1 MEIYGR
7 KIDEK
12 IKQIAK
18 EAEIECREV
27 FEKIEKNEEICT
39 AKVLSAFIK
48 NRISERHF
56 TETRG
61 YGYDDDGREAL
72 DRVFADIF
80 AAEDALVRHNFVN
93 GTHALSTALWGV
105 LRPGDL
111 MLSVTSAPY
120 DTLEEVIGIR
130 KGTGSGS
137 LMEFG
142 VQYKQIELLND
153 KIDLEKVK
161 VEAKNAKVIYIQ
173 RSRGYS
179 LRKAI
184 SIGEIK
190 ETVDIVKKANG
201 EAVVIVDNC
210 YGEFTQPIEPT
221 DVGADLIVGSL
232 IKNPGGGIAA
242 TGGYIAGR
250 KEYVDRAAQRL
261 TAVGMGKE
269 VGCNLG
275 QIRPMLMGIF
285 NAPSV
290 TAAALKTVAFAAK
303 VFEKL
308 GYETYPVYDSERN
321 DIIQAVKLGS
331 AEKIE
336 AFCRGIQSASP
347 IDSNVVP
354 EAWDMPGYDS
364 KVIMAAGTFTS
375 GASIELSADAPIR
388 EPFAIYFQGALTY
401 YSGKAGIIA
410 AADEIYKLKN

>member
-12 IKQIAK
+12 IEQIAK
-18 EAEIECREV
+18 EAEIECRDV

-161 VEAKNAKVIYIQ
+161 IEAKNAKVVYIQ

-190 ETVDIVKKANG
+190 EAVDIVKKANG
-201 EAVVIVDNC
+201 EAIVIVDNC
-210 YGEFTQPIEPT
+210 YGEFTQPLEPT

-242 TGGYIAGR
+242 TGGYIAGK
-250 KEYVDRAAQRL
+250 KEYIDRAAQRL
-261 TAVGMGKE
+261 TVVGMGKE

-290 TAAALKTVAFAAK
+290 TAAALKTAAFAAK

-308 GYETYPVYDSERN
+308 GYETYPGYDAERN

-331 AEKIE
+331 ADKIE

-375 GASIELSADAPIR
+375 GASIELSADAPMR

-410 AADEIYKLKN
+410 AADEIYKFKN

>member
-1 MEIYGR
+1 MKIYGR

-161 VEAKNAKVIYIQ
+161 VEAKNAKVVYIQ

-261 TAVGMGKE
+261 TVVGMGKE

-290 TAAALKTVAFAAK
+290 TAAALKTAAFAAK